1 MEYLSAIGPL
11 LILIVFGGGLVIVA
25 YLAIDDMLTR
35 GVSWKAG
42 SFSATLASV
51 TDRLK
56 ALPPGPAIVAAAVL
70 AGAVVVY
77 MAAGN
82 LERAPGAPEA
92 AVADSAAPAAEA
104 SAPAPAPAPAPAAQ
118 AAPPAA
124 APAPAAAQPAAPA
137 PVPAPAAAAAPPPA
151 APAPDQKAQAER
163 KSSAM
168 ASMSANGAVR
178 MLTSSSCASDGC
190 PLACGADE
198 ILASAYCISGGA
210 ARLAD
215 QLQVKDGVVTAKC
228 SPSANSISLAC
239 ARK

>member
-11 LILIVFGGGLVIVA
+11 LILIFFGGGFVIVA
-25 YLAIDDMLTR
+25 YLAIDDMRTR
-35 GVSWKAG
+35 GVSWQAG
-42 SFSATLASV
+42 SFSASLASV

-56 ALPPGPAIVAAAVL
+56 AVPPGPAIVAAAIL

-77 MAAGN
+77 MAAGSFA
-82 LERAPGAPEA
+82 RAPSAPQA
-92 AVADSAAPAAEA
+92 AASETAAPDSAPATQAAAPAT
-104 SAPAPAPAPAPAAQ
+104 PA
-118 AAPPAA
+118 PAA
-124 APAPAAAQPAAPA
+124 APAPAPAT
-137 PVPAPAAAAAPPPA
+137 AAAAPPA
-151 APAPDQKAQAER
+151 APAPDRKAAGEPA
-163 KSSAM
+163 SSAM

-178 MLTSSSCASDGC
+178 MLTSSSCASNGC

-198 ILASAYCISGGA
+198 VLASAYCINGAA

-228 SPSANSISLAC
+228 SPTASSISLAC